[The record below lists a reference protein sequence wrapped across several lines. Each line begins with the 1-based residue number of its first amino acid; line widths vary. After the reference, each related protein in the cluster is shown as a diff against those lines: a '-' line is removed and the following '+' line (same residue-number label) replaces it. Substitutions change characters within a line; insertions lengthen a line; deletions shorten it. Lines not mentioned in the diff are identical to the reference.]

1 MLFQVSELKFKEKV
15 MCDKNINNRQMFKSK
30 VKNIINLCEA
40 NVVIYGV
47 SGDIRSKN

>member
-15 MCDKNINNRQMFKSK
+15 MCDKNITTDMFKSK
-30 VKNIINLCEA
+30 VKNIIYLCEA
-40 NVVIYGV
+40 NVEIHGV

>member
-15 MCDKNINNRQMFKSK
+15 MCDKNIPTDMFKSK
-30 VKNIINLCEA
+30 VKNIIYLCEA
-40 NVVIYGV
+40 NVEIHGV